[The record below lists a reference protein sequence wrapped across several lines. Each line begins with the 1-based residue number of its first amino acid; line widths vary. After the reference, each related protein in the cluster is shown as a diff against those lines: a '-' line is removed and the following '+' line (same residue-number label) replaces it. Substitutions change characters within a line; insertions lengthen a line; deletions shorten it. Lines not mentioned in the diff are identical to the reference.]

1 MNCSNDHELFVF
13 MREQLSSSLLSDA
26 LDEIGLRAQTMR
38 ENIRPCWRGAVVAG
52 RAHTAAYA
60 GVYDVTTKRDP
71 ANALTLMDSLQP
83 DEVAG
88 RKRNRGFTVPG
99 VWTRRPS
106 VNGKRKNAFGSP

>member
-1 MNCSNDHELFVF
+1 MNYSNDHELFVF

-60 GVYDVTTKRDP
+60 GIRRDDQTGSSQCIDLNGFP
-71 ANALTLMDSLQP
+71 AA
-83 DEVAG
+83 
-88 RKRNRGFTVPG
+88 
-99 VWTRRPS
+99 
-106 VNGKRKNAFGSP
+106 